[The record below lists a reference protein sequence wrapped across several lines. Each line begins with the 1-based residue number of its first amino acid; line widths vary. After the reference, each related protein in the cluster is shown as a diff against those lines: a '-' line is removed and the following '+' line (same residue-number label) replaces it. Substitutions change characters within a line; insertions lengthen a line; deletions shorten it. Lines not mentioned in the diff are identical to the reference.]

1 MKTRK
6 LNLIQ
11 KHMISLNVK
20 SLKSKIKG
28 PKLICTILLIALHIA
43 PVFGQ
48 DTVEGKLA
56 EWSTNIRTILNA
68 AVGIFSIGG
77 GFLIFIQYMQGN
89 EQAQKNFVR
98 FIMGLAIFGLV
109 ALIANIFLP
118 DGADIE
124 IQD

>member
-1 MKTRK
+1 MKTIK
-6 LNLIQ
+6 LNLVQ
-11 KHMISLNVK
+11 QHLNKLNVK
-20 SLKSKIKG
+20 SLKSKIKI
-28 PKLICTILLIALHIA
+28 PKLICTILLMLLYMA

-48 DTVEGKLA
+48 SVEEKIG
-56 EWSTNIRTILNA
+56 EWSTSIRAILNA

-118 DGADIE
+118 DAADLE